1 MTQRWHLGWD
11 DSRRGAVW
19 HCRAFA
25 LLGPAARSTSGT
37 GLRSQL
43 RELGNPSHFQKPLT
57 ESHCQARGLPEFR
70 VYSPA
75 LLSLAGFTEAP
86 GTELF
91 VGEWERR
98 TPFVCAVAVTH
109 THGSPAGQPWEET
122 GSPPGRGLASQP
134 SLDGHAVRSGAWDP
148 ETPPECVS
156 GMARQPPQ
164 APGAGFCP
172 SARAVFF
179 SCQQEV
185 QL

>member
-1 MTQRWHLGWD
+1 MQGVCLAGPCSTKYQWHW
-11 DSRRGAVW
+11 
-19 HCRAFA
+19 A
-25 LLGPAARSTSGT
+25 LQSP
-37 GLRSQL
+37 

-57 ESHCQARGLPEFR
+57 ESHCQARGLPAFR

-98 TPFVCAVAVTH
+98 TLFVCLVAVTH
-109 THGSPAGQPWEET
+109 IHCSPAGQSWEET